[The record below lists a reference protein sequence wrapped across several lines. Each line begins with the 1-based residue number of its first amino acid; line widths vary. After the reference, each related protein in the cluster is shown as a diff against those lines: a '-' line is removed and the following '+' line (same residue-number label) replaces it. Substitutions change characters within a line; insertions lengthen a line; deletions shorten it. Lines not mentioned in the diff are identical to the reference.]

1 MKDLHSA
8 KKWLAGTFLYVR
20 LRENPNHY
28 RLEGDSGSGNLDERL
43 GRICDR
49 SVSLL
54 REHDLVEDDTATL
67 RSTEFGDAMARYYL
81 QFHTMKV
88 FLSLQPKAKLSE
100 IVSSHN

>member
-1 MKDLHSA
+1 MRDLHSA
-8 KKWLAGTFLYVR
+8 KKWLAGTFLYIR

-28 RLEGDSGSGNLDERL
+28 RLEGDSGSGSLDERL
-43 GRICDR
+43 ERICDR

-54 REHDLVEDDTATL
+54 REHELVEDGSTL

-81 QFHTMKV
+81 QFQTMKV

-100 IVSSHN
+100 IVRLYI